1 MKKPKVI
8 LHSSISLDGSILG
21 FDVDMEKHYQIVGSY
36 KADIH
41 LIGSNT
47 VKAGIKMFCPQ
58 IPKEEESD
66 FVKPKRKKSL
76 PLWVIPDTKGT
87 LKGLHHVYRRF
98 DLCRDIVVLVSRQTP
113 KDYLNYLKDRNYDYY
128 TTGKDRVDYKQAL
141 RLLAKQY
148 NAKTILTDT
157 GKILNCILINEGLVD
172 EISLLMHPVIVG
184 KKQYTLLSE
193 VTGNTELELVN
204 TKRLSGGKIWLT
216 YKIKRYNH
224 SLQPTSKRGG

>member
-8 LHSSISLDGSILG
+8 LHSSISLDGSVTG
-21 FDVDMEKHYQIVGSY
+21 FDVDMKKHYQIVGSY

-47 VKAGIKMFCPQ
+47 VKAGINMFCPQ
-58 IPKEEESD
+58 IPEEEQSD
-66 FVKPKRKKSL
+66 FVKPKRNKNL

-113 KDYLNYLKDRNYDYY
+113 KNYLNYLKDRNYDHYIV
-128 TTGKDRVDYKQAL
+128 GNNHVDYKESL
-141 RLLAKQY
+141 KLLVKQY

-172 EISLLMHPVIVG
+172 EISLLVHPVIVG
-184 KKQYTLLSE
+184 KEQYTLFSK
-193 VTGNTELELVN
+193 VNRNTKIELVN
-204 TKRLSGGKIWLT
+204 TKKLSGNKIWLT
-216 YKIKRYNH
+216 YKIKNV
-224 SLQPTSKRGG
+224 